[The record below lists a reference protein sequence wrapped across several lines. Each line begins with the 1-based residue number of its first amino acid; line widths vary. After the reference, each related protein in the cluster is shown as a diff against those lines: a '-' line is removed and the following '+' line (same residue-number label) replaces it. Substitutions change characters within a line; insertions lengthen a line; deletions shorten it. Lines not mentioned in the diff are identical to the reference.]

1 MSNVSATAKTPAT
14 DKDNYLLSEPEFKV
28 EGVSNRYRWYVFTV
42 LFMLMV
48 FDYADRLVLSSVQ
61 ELIKAE
67 WSLTDAQLG
76 MFSTI
81 IWITVGFLALPAS
94 ILVDRWSRRKSI
106 AIMAGI
112 WSLACMGS
120 RFATGFGQLLTLRGI
135 LGAGEAG
142 YSSGAYPLLSAYFA
156 REQRAR
162 ILGLFNTSIP
172 IGGGLGMM
180 LGGVIAAQWGWRAAF
195 GAVAIPG
202 LIFAVLAWFI
212 KDYKNIP
219 LETSD
224 ESALKSSLNQMW
236 RIMKIPTFAFNTI
249 GSMCHDIAFT
259 GLMVWNVSFLSRTR
273 PDMTNKS
280 AAMMAGLIMFMS
292 LIGAPLGGF
301 IADRLYKKTPK
312 GRNIT
317 AAISC
322 FLMGVMILI
331 YCQAVELAGQGAF
344 TVIGL
349 LTGISITLYMAADNA
364 INQDIVDQRHRG
376 IVWGLRMFF
385 TMALGGGIGILLTGV
400 LSDTLH
406 SLKLSIMVIGS
417 FGFLAAI
424 SYLIGGR
431 YYERDL
437 ANVAVL
443 DLSVEQSD

>member
-1 MSNVSATAKTPAT
+1 MNDISKTNNVSQTEENT
-14 DKDNYLLSEPEFKV
+14 YLVSEPEFKV
-28 EGVSNRYRWYVFTV
+28 EGVSKRYRWYVFTV
-42 LFMLMV
+42 LFVLMI
-48 FDYADRLVLSSVQ
+48 FDYADRMVLSSVQ

-67 WSLTDAQLG
+67 WNLTDAQLG

-81 IWITVGFLALPAS
+81 IWITVGFLALPVS

-112 WSLACMGS
+112 WSLACMGG

-142 YSSGAYPLLSAYFA
+142 YSSGAYPLLSAYFS
-156 REQRAR
+156 RDQRAR
-162 ILGLFNTSIP
+162 ILGLFNMSIP

-180 LGGVIAAQWGWRAAF
+180 LGGIIAAQWGWRAAF

-212 KDYKNIP
+212 KDYKSIP
-219 LETSD
+219 VETSD
-224 ESALKSSLNQMW
+224 KNALKTTLNEMW
-236 RIMKIPTFAFNTI
+236 RIIKIPTFFFNTL
-249 GSMCHDIAFT
+249 GSMCHDIAYT

-280 AAMMAGLIMFMS
+280 AAMMAGLIMFMA
-292 LIGAPLGGF
+292 LIGAPLGGL
-301 IADRLYKKTPK
+301 IADRLYKRTPK

-331 YCQAVELAGQGAF
+331 YCQAVEMASLKLF

-349 LTGISITLYMAADNA
+349 VTGISITLYMAADSA

-385 TMALGGGIGILLTGV
+385 TMAMGGGVGILLTGI
-400 LSDTLH
+400 LSDSLE
-406 SLKLSIMVIGS
+406 SLKLSIMVIGC
-417 FGFLAAI
+417 FGFVSAI
-424 SYLIGGR
+424 SYLMGGR
-431 YYERDL
+431 FYERDL
-437 ANVAVL
+437 AKVAVL
-443 DLSVEQSD
+443 KLNVEQ